1 MNAQERAE
9 AAPKM
14 LFLQIGDDGL
24 AHPTECADTAEV
36 RRAVEAAIYMPGTEL
51 DDGESRMLDEITS
64 ELLEDGES
72 RFEGDPPLLLFR
84 LAGRA
89 ALAAAPQVP
98 AVPQQADDADRLLRE
113 VFALCEATEYAPE
126 VEAKN
131 EHQRGFDRGRRF
143 EAKQIRRAIGAWFQD
158 EFCGRSFMGEPT
170 HWMPLPAAPGA
181 PQPAE
186 PAPRWLTKEEIDPLI
201 EQARDAFYPAD
212 MNPHFERC
220 LVWLALRA
228 AGVKEPT

>member
-98 AVPQQADDADRLLRE
+98 AVPQWRPIETAPMHKAVLLWWRTCLE
-113 VFALCEATEYAPE
+113 P
-126 VEAKN
+126 
-131 EHQRGFDRGRRF
+131 
-143 EAKQIRRAIGAWFQD
+143 AIGRYVSD
-158 EFCGRSFMGEPT
+158 ERGEGWKCDGDQAIPRNQGDCT

-186 PAPRWLTKEEIDPLI
+186 PAPTND
-201 EQARDAFYPAD
+201 DA
-212 MNPHFERC
+212 
-220 LVWLALRA
+220 LAAVAKLLLPVCGGANGTAMQLAAKVLRA
-228 AGVKEPT
+228 AGVKEPGNAELNGSRSESDFNARLGG